1 MGKKKKRRDHGE
13 FPDNGDDP
21 AACSPVASFSECTGL
36 IPSGSCDSEEEFNIA
51 KSLYLSGT
59 VSIPKSR

>member
-1 MGKKKKRRDHGE
+1 MGKKKKRGNHGE

-21 AACSPVASFSECTGL
+21 AAGSPVVSFGECTGL
-36 IPSGSCDSEEEFNIA
+36 IPAGSCDSSDEYNIA
-51 KSLYLSGT
+51 KSLYLTGA